1 MADTQTI
8 RQAAQA
14 RTPFSTWLGVV
25 LLFLM
30 FGLIVAA
37 VIGPSRRGTD
47 YEQKRA
53 ENRMAKLKQ
62 QREQDTSALTT
73 YGWIDKNKQVVRV
86 PIERAMELAMADLA
100 QRKPAPAGPIATPAP
115 QPPAAATGV
124 AVPPAAP
131 APPGSPPASATP
143 KGQAV
148 EGHGS
153 RAQPAA
159 GTNPPGA
166 APGTQPG
173 PTTSPAA
180 SPAPAAIPPSPPPPQ
195 GTATPPG
202 SPLPVPGKSPQ
213 KPPGSTA
220 GSPSP

>member
-14 RTPFSTWLGVV
+14 RTPFSSWLGVV

-37 VIGPSRRGTD
+37 VIGPSARGTNYD
-47 YEQKRA
+47 QKRTA
-53 ENRMAKLKQ
+53 NRMDKLKQ
-62 QREQDTSALTT
+62 QHEQDTIALTT

-86 PIERAMELAMADLA
+86 PIEHAMEVAMAELK
-100 QRKPAPAGPIATPAP
+100 QRKPAPAGPIATPSAEA
-115 QPPAAATGV
+115 PAAATGV

-131 APPGSPPASATP
+131 APPGSPPPSATP

-173 PTTSPAA
+173 PSSSPAA
-180 SPAPAAIPPSPPPPQ
+180 SPAPAAVPPSAPPRQSTPLPA
-195 GTATPPG
+195 GT
-202 SPLPVPGKSPQ
+202 PLPVPGKSP
-213 KPPGSTA
+213 P
-220 GSPSP
+220 